1 MANPNNN
8 ALVNRQINAM
18 FQLTNEE
25 QNQLVMEDIR
35 KPPSAEPTAL
45 PNYVVDV
52 ENALRG
58 QFQDAYD
65 TYKDSI
71 QEPRGD
77 VAEAISTLLRE
88 NGALIS
94 GGFMLYAIGKKQGT
108 NDIDIY
114 VSCKNLPNINAV
126 LPKIIQANRLKEYMA
141 SVYCRS
147 FLKKNGIR
155 SVQTY
160 SFVRRLARDDYAH
173 ERSEYSID
181 IMAVRNKRTPLAV
194 VKNFD
199 LTYCQIWYDGE
210 MVYATHPEH
219 IKHKIGYL
227 QKDYIVNYLKG
238 NPFLKS
244 RIWKYTANGFKTLLA
259 PNGLSEY
266 EMLDVKNIEVITYI
280 NERQKDT
287 PEWKKRW
294 ACSALL
300 EFIVSGSYKIRA
312 GLNTSPNCIRE
323 KGKLKIR
330 RKLINDSRPE
340 IGLVLQ
346 AAVPFAGFND
356 DENGQ
361 VGVVGAVPPGAGF
374 NDEENEENEEQGDG
388 QHGGKYINPPFGTTD
403 GYDTDDYE
411 PYSPETMF
419 ELAGTH
425 AETIDPDLKDLTN
438 EEKFYHLARLFVE
451 NLSSHDRFKNPF
463 LIAMEYDRINVRDQA
478 EENRLQKEIDD
489 MMDPLIRFPANW
501 LPYITYLDTFVTRK
515 GDDYFGS
522 DDGTKLYDF
531 HAHTLDWGIGGKAL
545 EKYLNFHV
553 TKEDKNNI
561 PCYMGN
567 DCNKPLTVEQIR
579 PCVSATFFTRYMAG
593 EVEASLEPL
602 ITTVNTIARQ
612 FLTNTRDPAP
622 LQGWREQYHAVM
634 CPFCLVL
641 EERNEGCAYMTH
653 ARNARLRPPYCIAK
667 YQVPELVAKY
677 STAIQ
682 ALGIGQGKLEFCV
695 ECGRPCV
702 NHRHF
707 NLNNPPGLQD
717 YTSIDAEE
725 VPDFG
730 KCDGGGRPELFARIL
745 AMREVL
751 RNTPETNVEGE
762 SEEEKEER
770 LKAIRRAAALAAD
783 AAPNDEEL
791 MTRGGQ
797 IFSMAENER
806 TWGNALQQAVAVV
819 EDVATGQ
826 VAEAIAEA
834 VVEGAGAAALGGGGN
849 GGNNPP
855 CPYCT
860 KTRRNKFRNTRRNKY
875 RSTRRS
881 TK

>member
-18 FQLTNEE
+18 FDLTNEE
-25 QNQLVMEDIR
+25 QNQLIMENIR
-35 KPPSAEPTAL
+35 KPPSEEPTAL

-58 QFQDAYD
+58 QFQNAYN

-77 VAEAISTLLRE
+77 AAEAISTLLKE

-94 GGFMLYAIGKKQGT
+94 GGFILYAIGKKQGT
-108 NDIDIY
+108 SDIDIY
-114 VSCKNLPNINAV
+114 VSCKNLPNVNAV
-126 LPKIIQANRLKEYMA
+126 LPKIIQANRLNEYMA

-160 SFVRRLARDDYAH
+160 SFVSHLFNDFGI

-199 LTYCQIWYDGE
+199 LTYCQIWYDGT

-238 NPFLKS
+238 NPFLKN
-244 RIWKYTANGFKTLLA
+244 RIWKYKANGFKTLLA

-266 EMLDVKNIEVITYI
+266 ESLDIKDLEVTTYT
-280 NERQKDT
+280 NELHKDT
-287 PEWKKRW
+287 PEWKKHW

-300 EFIVSGSYKIRA
+300 EFIVTGFYRLRA
-312 GLNTSPNCIRE
+312 GRYSSRHCRRE
-323 KGKLKIR
+323 KGRLKIY
-330 RKLINDSRPE
+330 RKLINDDKPE
-340 IGLVLQ
+340 LALVI
-346 AAVPFAGFND
+346 
-356 DENGQ
+356 
-361 VGVVGAVPPGAGF
+361 PGAPVVGF
-374 NDEENEENEEQGDG
+374 NDENDANTVPSLNDENEEQEGG
-388 QHGGKYINPPFGTTD
+388 QHGGKYIQPPFGTTD

-419 ELAGTH
+419 ELAGKH
-425 AETIDPDLKDLTN
+425 AERINPDLKDLTN

-451 NLSSHDRFKNPF
+451 DLSSHDRFKNPF
-463 LIAMEYDRINVRDQA
+463 LIAMGYDLEEFGNQEQERRIQI
-478 EENRLQKEIDD
+478 EIDNL
-489 MMDPLIRFPANW
+489 MDPLTRWPANW
-501 LPYITYLDTFVTRK
+501 LPYITYLDNFVTRK

-561 PCYMGN
+561 PCYAGN
-567 DCNKPLTVEQIR
+567 GCNKPLTVEQIR

-602 ITTVNTIARQ
+602 ITTVNTIAGQ

-653 ARNARLRPPYCIAK
+653 QRNAKLRPPYCVAN
-667 YQVPELVAKY
+667 YQVPELFNKY
-677 STAIQ
+677 NTAIQ
-682 ALGIGQGKLEFCV
+682 ALGIVQAKLEFCV

-707 NLNNPPGLQD
+707 NLNNPPGLQP
-717 YTSIDAEE
+717 YTIVDAEGI
-725 VPDFG
+725 PDYG

-762 SEEEKEER
+762 SPEEKEQR

-806 TWGNALQQAVAVV
+806 VWGNALQQTLAVV
-819 EDVATGQ
+819 EDMASGEAAEELVAA
-826 VAEAIAEA
+826 VAEG
-834 VVEGAGAAALGGGGN
+834 VVEGAGVAALGGGLRRLN
-849 GGNNPP
+849 GGNTPP